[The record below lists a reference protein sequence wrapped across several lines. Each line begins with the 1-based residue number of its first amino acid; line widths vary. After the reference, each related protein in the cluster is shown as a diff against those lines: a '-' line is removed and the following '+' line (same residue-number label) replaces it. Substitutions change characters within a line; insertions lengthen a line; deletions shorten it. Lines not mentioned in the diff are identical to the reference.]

1 VAGATLAPS
10 TLSLIR
16 TMFNDPQERTLA
28 IGVWISSFSAG
39 AAIGPVV
46 GGALLQ
52 WFWWGSVFLV
62 AVPVM
67 LLLLA
72 LAPVLLPEYRD
83 PNAGRIDFPSALL
96 SLAAVLATIFGL
108 KEAAQGGFAWV
119 PLVSVVLGTALAIL
133 FVHRQRRLAEPHLDL
148 RLFRAPAFSAA
159 LAIYTLG
166 TFVAFGIYVFIVQYL
181 QLVLGMGP
189 LEAGLWTVPF
199 ALGFVVGSIVSPRL
213 VRRFRSADVMAGGL
227 ALAAVG
233 YLLVTQVESSQGPG
247 LLVIGMVLQ
256 SLGMAPVFTL
266 TNDLII
272 GTAPPEQAGAA
283 SGISET
289 ASELGGALGIA
300 LLGSLATAVFGAALA
315 RETLPQ
321 ALALTAGICAAIV
334 TAMAAVIVGLLRNVP
349 RQAGSPA

>member
-1 VAGATLAPS
+1 
-10 TLSLIR
+10 
-16 TMFNDPQERTLA
+16 
-28 IGVWISSFSAG
+28 
-39 AAIGPVV
+39 PVV

-52 WFWWGSVFLV
+52 FFWWGSVFLI

-67 LLLLA
+67 LLLLV
-72 LAPVLLPEYRD
+72 LAPALLPEYRD
-83 PNAGRIDFPSALL
+83 PHAGRIDFTSAVL

-108 KEAAQGGFAWV
+108 KEAAQGGFSMISGFSIVA
-119 PLVSVVLGTALAIL
+119 GAIL
-133 FVHRQRRLAEPHLDL
+133 SLVFVHRQRRLAEPHLDL
-148 RLFRAPAFSAA
+148 RLFRSPAFSAA
-159 LAIYTLG
+159 LGIYTLG
-166 TFVAFGIYVFIVQYL
+166 TFVGFGIYVFIIQYL

-199 ALGFVVGSIVSPRL
+199 ALGFVAGSMVAPRL
-213 VRRFRSADVMAGGL
+213 VRRWRPADVMAGGL
-227 ALAAVG
+227 ALAAAG
-233 YLLVTQVESSQGPG
+233 YLLVTQIDPAQGPL
-247 LLVIGMVLQ
+247 LLVAGMVLQ

-272 GTAPPEQAGAA
+272 GCAPPEQAGAA

-321 ALALTAGICAAIV
+321 ALALTSAICAAV
-334 TAMAAVIVGLLRNVP
+334 VVAMAAVIVGLLRNVP
-349 RQAGSPA
+349 RHAGSPA

>member
-1 VAGATLAPS
+1 
-10 TLSLIR
+10 
-16 TMFNDPQERTLA
+16 
-28 IGVWISSFSAG
+28 
-39 AAIGPVV
+39 
-46 GGALLQ
+46 
-52 WFWWGSVFLV
+52 
-62 AVPVM
+62 
-67 LLLLA
+67 
-72 LAPVLLPEYRD
+72 
-83 PNAGRIDFPSALL
+83 
-96 SLAAVLATIFGL
+96 
-108 KEAAQGGFAWV
+108 
-119 PLVSVVLGTALAIL
+119 
-133 FVHRQRRLAEPHLDL
+133 
-148 RLFRAPAFSAA
+148 
-159 LAIYTLG
+159 
-166 TFVAFGIYVFIVQYL
+166 
-181 QLVLGMGP
+181 
-189 LEAGLWTVPF
+189 
-199 ALGFVVGSIVSPRL
+199 
-213 VRRFRSADVMAGGL
+213 MAGGL